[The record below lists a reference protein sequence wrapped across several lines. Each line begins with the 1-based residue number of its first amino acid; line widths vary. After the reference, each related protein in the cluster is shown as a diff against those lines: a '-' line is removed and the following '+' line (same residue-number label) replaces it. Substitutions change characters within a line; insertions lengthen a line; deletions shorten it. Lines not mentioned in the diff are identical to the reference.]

1 MKISRNLTSRTKLLL
16 WSFAFSTLIWSQPA
30 VSCEVIMGIPGNAPF
45 TELERGKIRGVIAE
59 AANEALRNMGCRA
72 KGQQIPFP
80 RMYKWV
86 HDGRLGMAT
95 SVLKTPTRA
104 KLAHYSLLI
113 ITEYTVVMV
122 PKGRAFPMNKP
133 SDLQEKRIGARL
145 GFKYP
150 PLEGSGIKL
159 MRERSYEVN
168 IRKVAGGR
176 IDGTLIGSITGPY
189 LAQRLALADKVEFL
203 PKALG
208 KVELGVALSRQLFNE
223 EANRRFQIQITQ
235 L

>member
-1 MKISRNLTSRTKLLL
+1 
-16 WSFAFSTLIWSQPA
+16 
-30 VSCEVIMGIPGNAPF
+30 
-45 TELERGKIRGVIAE
+45 
-59 AANEALRNMGCRA
+59 
-72 KGQQIPFP
+72 
-80 RMYKWV
+80 
-86 HDGRLGMAT
+86 
-95 SVLKTPTRA
+95 
-104 KLAHYSLLI
+104 
-113 ITEYTVVMV
+113 
-122 PKGRAFPMNKP
+122 
-133 SDLQEKRIGARL
+133 
-145 GFKYP
+145 
-150 PLEGSGIKL
+150 

-235 L
+235 LQKSQRWQDILNNNNVQSLVKPWPLVN